1 MTGFYKLFYGHKSQA
16 NRIKLS
22 LTISVRISAF
32 VRCGLN
38 VGTGVDDTDGFDA
51 LAFAIVV
58 LLLPTVAA
66 RSAAITR
73 AIGIFSL

>member
-1 MTGFYKLFYGHKSQA
+1 MLFFMVTKSQA
-16 NRIKLS
+16 NRTKLS

-38 VGTGVDDTDGFDA
+38 VVGTGADDTDGLD
-51 LAFAIVV
+51 AFAAV
-58 LLLPTVAA
+58 LPLPTVGA
-66 RSAAITR
+66 R

>member
-1 MTGFYKLFYGHKSQA
+1 MIFGHKSQA

-38 VGTGVDDTDGFDA
+38 VGTVVDMELVAFA
-51 LAFAIVV
+51 LALA
-58 LLLPTVAA
+58 LPTVV
-66 RSAAITR
+66 RSAIAFDF
-73 AIGIFSL
+73 GIFSL